1 MCLKDVQRESVPMTA
16 EMEQALAITGLFLLM
31 AASTGMLFVLRILI
45 SRTGARDTVFT
56 DEDEYWA

>member
-1 MCLKDVQRESVPMTA
+1 MTA

-31 AASTGMLFVLRILI
+31 AASSGMLIVLRMLI

-56 DEDEYWA
+56 DEDEHWA

>member
-1 MCLKDVQRESVPMTA
+1 MTA

-31 AASTGMLFVLRILI
+31 AASTGMLFVLRRLI
-45 SRTGARDTVFT
+45 SSTGARDTVFT

>member
-1 MCLKDVQRESVPMTA
+1 MTMTA

-31 AASTGMLFVLRILI
+31 AASSGMLFVLRMLI

-56 DEDEYWA
+56 DEDEHWA